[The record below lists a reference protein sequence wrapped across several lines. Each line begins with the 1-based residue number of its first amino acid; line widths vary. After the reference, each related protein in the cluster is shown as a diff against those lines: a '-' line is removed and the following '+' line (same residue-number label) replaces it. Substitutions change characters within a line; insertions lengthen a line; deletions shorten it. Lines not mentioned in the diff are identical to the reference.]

1 MESVNF
7 LKYNVMQECSKKEE
21 IETIKKVL
29 YGNGKKGL
37 VAMTGNLYDKVNDL
51 GRSINEMQADVK
63 VLVQFQTQI
72 ETKEQQSVLHEKKI
86 EQLKRDEMV
95 NKRWRIGLTIT
106 TILGM
111 LAIIVSLLA
120 INFDSKDNSITEEEF
135 QELWNDYKE
144 EHNIRGDTTKISYT
158 S

>member
-1 MESVNF
+1 
-7 LKYNVMQECSKKEE
+7 MQECSKKEE

-37 VAMTGNLYDKVNDL
+37 VAMTGNLYDKVSDL
-51 GRSINEMQADVK
+51 GKSINEMQADVK

-144 EHNIRGDTTKISYT
+144 KHNIRGDTTKISYI

>member
-1 MESVNF
+1 
-7 LKYNVMQECSKKEE
+7 MQECSKE

-37 VAMTGNLYDKVNDL
+37 VAMTGNLYDKVSNL
-51 GRSINEMQADVK
+51 GKSINEMQADVK

-144 EHNIRGDTTKISYT
+144 EHNIRGDTTKISYI

>member
-7 LKYNVMQECSKKEE
+7 VKYNVMQECSKKEE

>member
-1 MESVNF
+1 
-7 LKYNVMQECSKKEE
+7 MQECSKKEE

>member
-1 MESVNF
+1 
-7 LKYNVMQECSKKEE
+7 MQECTKKEE

-51 GRSINEMQADVK
+51 GKSISEMQADVK

-72 ETKEQQSVLHEKKI
+72 ETKEKQSALHEQKI
-86 EQLKRDEMV
+86 ERIKRDEMV
-95 NKRWRIGLTIT
+95 NKRWRIGLTIS

-120 INFDSKDNSITEEEF
+120 INFDNKDNGITEEEF
-135 QELWNDYKE
+135 KELWNDYKE

>member
-1 MESVNF
+1 
-7 LKYNVMQECSKKEE
+7 MQECSKKEE

-51 GRSINEMQADVK
+51 GKSINEMQADVK
-63 VLVQFQTQI
+63 VLVQFQTQV

-144 EHNIRGDTTKISYT
+144 EHNIRGDTTKISYI

>member
-1 MESVNF
+1 LESVNF

-37 VAMTGNLYDKVNDL
+37 VAMTGNLYDKVSDL
-51 GRSINEMQADVK
+51 GKSINEMQADVK

-72 ETKEQQSVLHEKKI
+72 ETREQQSVLHEKKI

-144 EHNIRGDTTKISYT
+144 EHNIRGDTTKISYI

>member
-1 MESVNF
+1 
-7 LKYNVMQECSKKEE
+7 MQECSKKEE

-37 VAMTGNLYDKVNDL
+37 VAMTGNLYDKVSDL
-51 GRSINEMQADVK
+51 GKSINEMQADVK

-144 EHNIRGDTTKISYT
+144 EHNIRGDTTKISYI

>member
-1 MESVNF
+1 
-7 LKYNVMQECSKKEE
+7 MQECSKKEE

-51 GRSINEMQADVK
+51 GKSISEMQADVK

-72 ETKEQQSVLHEKKI
+72 ETKEKQSALHEQKI
-86 EQLKRDEMV
+86 ERIKRDEMV
-95 NKRWRIGLTIT
+95 NKRWRIGLTIS

-120 INFDSKDNSITEEEF
+120 INFDNKDNGITEEEF
-135 QELWNDYKE
+135 KELWENYKE
-144 EHNIRGDTTKISYT
+144 EHNIRGDTTNYSLISC
-158 S
+158 

>member
-1 MESVNF
+1 
-7 LKYNVMQECSKKEE
+7 MQECSKKEE

-51 GRSINEMQADVK
+51 GKSINEMQADVK

-95 NKRWRIGLTIT
+95 NKRWRIGLTIS

-135 QELWNDYKE
+135 QELWQDYKK
-144 EHNIRGDTTKISYT
+144 EHNIRGDTTKIYT

>member
-1 MESVNF
+1 ESVNI
-7 LKYNVMQECSKKEE
+7 LKCNVMQECSKKEE

-51 GRSINEMQADVK
+51 GKSISEMQADVK

-72 ETKEQQSVLHEKKI
+72 ETKEKQSALHEQKI
-86 EQLKRDEMV
+86 ERIKRDEMV
-95 NKRWRIGLTIT
+95 NKRWRIGLTIS

-120 INFDSKDNSITEEEF
+120 INFDNKDNGITEEEF
-135 QELWNDYKE
+135 NELWENYKE
-144 EHNIRGDTTKISYT
+144 EHNIRGDTTKISYI

>member
-1 MESVNF
+1 
-7 LKYNVMQECSKKEE
+7 MQECSKKEE

-51 GRSINEMQADVK
+51 GKSISEMQADVK

-72 ETKEQQSVLHEKKI
+72 ETKEKQSALHEQKI
-86 EQLKRDEMV
+86 ERIKRDEMV
-95 NKRWRIGLTIT
+95 NKRWRIGLTIS

-120 INFDSKDNSITEEEF
+120 INFDNKDNGITEEEF
-135 QELWNDYKE
+135 NELWENYKE
-144 EHNIRGDTTKISYT
+144 EHNIRGDTTKISYI